1 MLITRNNLFMF
12 KYPQKTIGCL
22 PQRIHK
28 NKKNGIVIAI
38 CIILPNFAISFQKRG
53 CTGKSDGHTLT
64 GKNKVSKIQ

>member
-12 KYPQKTIGCL
+12 KYPQITIGCL

-38 CIILPNFAISFQKRG
+38 CVILPNFALSF
-53 CTGKSDGHTLT
+53 
-64 GKNKVSKIQ
+64 